1 MCMWGG
7 DLMTGS
13 KSVLSLVVGVEPNDW
28 STLASKYSPPCILN
42 FAHIE
47 QAWLA
52 HYLSLG
58 YFGGSA
64 P

>member
-1 MCMWGG
+1 
-7 DLMTGS
+7 MTGS
-13 KSVLSLVVGVEPNDW
+13 KSVLFLVVGVEPNDW

>member
-1 MCMWGG
+1 MGGGG

-13 KSVLSLVVGVEPNDW
+13 KPGLSLVVGIEPNDW
-28 STLASKYSPPCILN
+28 SALASKYSHPCILH

-47 QAWLA
+47 QAYLA
-52 HYLSLG
+52 HYLSLD
-58 YFGGSA
+58 YFEGRA